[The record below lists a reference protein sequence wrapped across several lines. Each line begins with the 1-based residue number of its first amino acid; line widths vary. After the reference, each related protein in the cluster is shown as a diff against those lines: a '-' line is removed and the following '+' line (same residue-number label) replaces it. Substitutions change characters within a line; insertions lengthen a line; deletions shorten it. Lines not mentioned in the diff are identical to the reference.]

1 MKSVKLKGYI
11 LAALFSV
18 FITLC
23 AWIQIPLV
31 VPITLQTFG
40 IFLSLL
46 LLGGY
51 FGTLSV
57 LTYICLGLVGLPVF
71 SGFQG
76 GVSALLGAGGG
87 YIIGFL
93 CLALV
98 YWFFEKSF
106 SKKIAFSVGF
116 PIGIIA
122 CYILGAAWFSYA
134 YATDKGFLLTFV
146 TLNVYY
152 IIPDFLKLALAFA
165 VARRTAVHLQ
175 KIK

>member
-106 SKKIAFSVGF
+106 SKKIAFLS
-116 PIGIIA
+116 
-122 CYILGAAWFSYA
+122 CL
-134 YATDKGFLLTFV
+134 
-146 TLNVYY
+146 
-152 IIPDFLKLALAFA
+152 
-165 VARRTAVHLQ
+165 
-175 KIK
+175 